1 MQGSVLG
8 PILFLM
14 YTADLQWLIE
24 RHGLHPHGYT
34 DDMQIYGF
42 CFTSITHSLQE
53 WISACIDDITL
64 WMSCNRL
71 QLNTPKTVVLWCS
84 SNRQQH
90 HIPQCPVRVGED
102 CHAVYR
108 HPWLRNIHRLWCIN
122 ENARE
127 ENRLKLFRSS
137 TSNPQC
143 PLLSHMASAI
153 VIGEVACDLTLRL
166 RQCNTYI
173 HTYIHTNIIKV
184 A

>member
-14 YTADLQWLIE
+14 YTADLQRLIE

-102 CHAVYR
+102 FVTPSTA
-108 HPWLRNIHRLWCIN
+108 IHDSGIYIDCD
-122 ENARE
+122 ASM
-127 ENRLKLFRSS
+127 K
-137 TSNPQC
+137 THVKKTVSNCFAAPRQIHSVRC
-143 PLLSHMASAI
+143 SVTWPVPL
-153 VIGEVACDLTLRL
+153 
-166 RQCNTYI
+166 
-173 HTYIHTNIIKV
+173 
-184 A
+184 